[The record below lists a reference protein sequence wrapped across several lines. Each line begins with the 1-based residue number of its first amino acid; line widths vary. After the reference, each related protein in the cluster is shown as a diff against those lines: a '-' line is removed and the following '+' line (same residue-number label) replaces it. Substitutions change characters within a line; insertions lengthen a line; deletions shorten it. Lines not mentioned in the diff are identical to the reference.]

1 MIRSVVVDWIRIP
14 ALLSLACLGAGRVA
28 AGPVVCTTVPIV
40 SDTFS
45 SSVDPVELTRCVP
58 TQTTDALIEQRF
70 LSWTAPYERG
80 VDALHQLTD
89 LVGIAVGGTDGT
101 RLMGLGFP
109 DQTVIWDAA
118 AVGATIQALIEEQ
131 SPALPLR
138 TSDLA
143 NGFGSSLA
151 IEASDQSSAAA
162 MVEASPLVPLW

>member
-1 MIRSVVVDWIRIP
+1 M
-14 ALLSLACLGAGRVA
+14 
-28 AGPVVCTTVPIV
+28 
-40 SDTFS
+40 
-45 SSVDPVELTRCVP
+45 
-58 TQTTDALIEQRF
+58 
-70 LSWTAPYERG
+70 
-80 VDALHQLTD
+80 HQLTD

-151 IEASDQSSAAA
+151 IEASDRSSAAA
-162 MVEASPLVPLW
+162 MVEASPPVHLW